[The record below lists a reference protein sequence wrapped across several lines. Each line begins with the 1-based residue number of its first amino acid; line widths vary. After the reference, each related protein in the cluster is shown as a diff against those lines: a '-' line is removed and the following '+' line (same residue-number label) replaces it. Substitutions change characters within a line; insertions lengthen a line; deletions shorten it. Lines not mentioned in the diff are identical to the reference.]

1 MKIKWCVS
9 DIDGTI
15 MNTKRDLDPRII
27 EAIRQYE
34 NSGGTFILATG
45 RTMLT
50 AREIV
55 DRIGVGNPVICGNGS
70 MIQYPSGKTLLR
82 HLIPEEASL
91 AVAEYAIAECFDFV
105 AFSDDAVWY
114 PYNSLRIEYLKNRNS
129 DENKK
134 KIPLVEFS
142 KADELPHSG
151 IIKYFIWNMNEELVR
166 DFESNCNIGNTMN
179 FVQSVK
185 GALDID
191 PVQATKGNGLKFL
204 ADCLNMRLE
213 NTAAFGDNINDLD
226 MLQSVGFPVAVA
238 NAEDKLKQAAWKICP
253 SNDECGVA
261 VMLEEFM
268 RD

>member
-15 MNTKRDLDPRII
+15 MNTKRELPPRII

-34 NSGGTFILATG
+34 KSGGTFILATG

-55 DRIGVGNPVICGNGS
+55 DKIGLRTPVISGNGS
-70 MIQYPSGKTLLR
+70 VIQSPSGETLLCHR
-82 HLIPEEASL
+82 IPQEASL
-91 AVAEYAIAECFDFV
+91 SLTKFVISEGLDFV

-114 PYNSLRIEYLKNRNS
+114 PYYSQRVEYIKRINDARNN
-129 DENKK
+129 NK
-134 KIPLVEFS
+134 ITLVEFS
-142 KADELPHSG
+142 KAGELPHG
-151 IIKYFIWNMNEELVR
+151 GMIKFFVWNMNEKLTK
-166 DFESNCNIGNTMN
+166 DLESNCNNEKTMN
-179 FVQSVK
+179 FVQSVR

-191 PVQATKGNGLKFL
+191 PIQATKGKSLKFL
-204 ADCLNMRLE
+204 ANHLNMQLE
-213 NTAAFGDNINDLD
+213 YTAAFGDNINDLD

-238 NAEDKLKQAAWKICP
+238 NAEDELKQAAWRICP
-253 SNDECGVA
+253 SNDEYGVA

-268 RD
+268 SE